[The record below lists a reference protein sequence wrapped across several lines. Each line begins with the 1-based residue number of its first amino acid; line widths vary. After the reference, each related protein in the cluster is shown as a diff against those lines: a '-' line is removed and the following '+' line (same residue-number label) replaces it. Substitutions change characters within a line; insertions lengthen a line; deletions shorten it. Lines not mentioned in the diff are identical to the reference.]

1 MFGFLRNACKS
12 NGNNKNNLHA
22 SDGFYV
28 IKGQNK
34 KPIATEQIIDF
45 FKQKTDMSEGFLYIG
60 YPLLAN
66 YDGSYALDILLI
78 SKKHGIL
85 IFDVVE
91 SSELGNYKERQDD
104 IFNKIQAYL
113 LQYTELTEKRHLVVE
128 PKIVTYAPRC
138 SSLMKRDPDYP
149 IISKAENLENILSN
163 ITWENSKY
171 YNQLHSVIQNITSIR
186 SSRYKRNVNQQN
198 SRGAIL
204 KRLEDSIA
212 NLDHS
217 QAEAVIKTFDGVQ
230 RIRGLAGSG
239 KTIVLALKV
248 AYLHSVNPDWNIAVT
263 FTTRS
268 LKKQFETLINRFV
281 WERKKEE
288 PDWNK
293 ISIIHAWGSSGE
305 RQNQGIYYNLCVSS
319 GNEYLNFKEACSK
332 FGYDYAFQGCCQ
344 SLLSKISGKIQP
356 KYDAILIDEAQDF
369 PMEFM
374 KICYELLKEPKRLI
388 YAYDELQNLS
398 GYSVKSPEELFGSDS
413 NGTPKV
419 SQGKYDDIIL
429 YKCYRN
435 SRPVLATAHAL
446 GFGIYRD
453 GGLIQM
459 FDNQKLWND
468 IGYKAVKGH
477 IQSGTEVSLARNNDT
492 SPEFLEDLAP
502 KNDLI
507 IFKSFSSKEEQ
518 TEYLVNDIVNNIEK
532 EELLHSDIIIINSN
546 PMTTQKEVSDARA
559 KLYEKGINTNIAGIS
574 TSPDVFQEQDAITF
588 TGIYRAKGNEAGLV
602 YIINADECFDGAALA
617 KKRNILFTAIT
628 RSKAWVRVLGCG
640 DKMNKLIEEYNKVKE
655 HNYELNF
662 IYPTPDEMKKMN
674 ILNRDLD
681 SQTKQNIQNI
691 NVGLESFLKSIDNG
705 DVLIEDL
712 NPEIRERLKSLL

>member
-1 MFGFLRNACKS
+1 MFDFLKNAIKS
-12 NGNNKNNLHA
+12 NGNNKNSLHA
-22 SDGFYV
+22 SDGFYI

-34 KPIATEQIIDF
+34 KPVATEQVIEF
-45 FKQKTDMSEGFLYIG
+45 FEQRTEMSEGFLYIG

-66 YDGSYALDILLI
+66 FDGSYALDILLI
-78 SKKHGIL
+78 SKKHGII

-113 LQYTELTEKRHLVVE
+113 LQYAELTEKRHLVVE

-138 SSLMKRDPDYP
+138 LLPIIKDSDYP
-149 IISKAENLENILSN
+149 IVSKVENLEDILSK
-163 ITWENSKY
+163 ITWENNKY
-171 YNQLHSVIQNITSIR
+171 YNKLHSVIQSITSIR
-186 SSRYKRNVNQQN
+186 SSRYKRNINQQD

-288 PDWNK
+288 PDWSK
-293 ISIIHAWGSSGE
+293 ISILHAWGSSGE

-319 GNEYLNFKEACSK
+319 GVEYLNFKDACAK

-374 KICYELLKEPKRLI
+374 KICYDLLKEPKRLI

-398 GYSVKSPEELFGSDS
+398 GYSIKSPEELFGSDD
-413 NGTPKV
+413 NGNPKV

-446 GFGIYRD
+446 GFGVYRTD
-453 GGLIQM
+453 GLIQM
-459 FDNQKLWND
+459 FDNQKLWKD
-468 IGYKAVKGH
+468 IGYKEMKRP
-477 IQSGTEVSLARNNDT
+477 IQYGEQVSLARDNDT
-492 SPEFLEDLAP
+492 SPEFLENLAP
-502 KNDLI
+502 KDDLI

-518 TEYLVNDIVNNIEK
+518 TEYLVNDIVNNIKK
-532 EELLHSDIIIINSN
+532 EELLYSDIIVINSN
-546 PMTTQKEVSDARA
+546 PMTTQKEVSAARA

-602 YIINADECFDGAALA
+602 YIINADECFDGDLLA

-640 DKMNKLIEEYNKVKE
+640 DKMNKLIEEYEKVKK
-655 HNYELNF
+655 HDYELDF
-662 IYPTPDEMKKMN
+662 VYPTLDEMKKMN

-681 SQTKQNIQNI
+681 SRTRQNIQNI

-705 DVLIEDL
+705 DILIEDL
-712 NPEIRERLKSLL
+712 NPDIRERLKSLL